1 LEGAFSTFSEKNFKM
16 SRNLGSSVDSSS
28 SSTTT
33 TTTTTNI
40 DSIFLKSNEAE
51 IFLQSQVK
59 ELQTSNGEVEG
70 GGKEE
75 KEVEVVEDILNTE
88 NDSVED
94 LLTTL
99 MKQLKGSDWLK
110 EAAIAAAST
119 TTSTSVSN
127 NFDGLMEIK
136 EAVDIE
142 NGSFRGF

>member
-1 LEGAFSTFSEKNFKM
+1 M